1 MFKIQKMDLLVSIYI
16 FCIVATELMGGKT
29 FPTGLVID
37 ASFLFPE
44 IGLLPLNASVAIFL
58 FPLIFTINDVITE
71 VFGKERAR
79 SVIRSGLITVALIFL
94 VSVIFTAL
102 PPSQRFSKTEPS
114 YDAVFGLSARIA
126 AASLTAFALAEF
138 LDVLVFVRLRKALG
152 QKSLWLRNN
161 LSNFASQFVDTS
173 VFMFL
178 AFYAFDK
185 PFMNNFTFLVSLIIP
200 YYLLKCFMS
209 IIETPLVYLGV
220 SWLKNDKS

>member
-1 MFKIQKMDLLVSIYI
+1 MFKIEKFDLLVSIYI
-16 FCIVATELMGGKT
+16 FCICATELMGGKT
-29 FPTGLVID
+29 FPL
-37 ASFLFPE
+37 PK
-44 IGLLPLNASVAIFL
+44 IGTLQLNASVAIFL
-58 FPLIFTINDVITE
+58 LPLVFTINDVITE

-102 PPSQRFSKTEPS
+102 PPSQRFTKTESS
-114 YDAVFGLSARIA
+114 YDAIFGLSARIA
-126 AASLTAFALAEF
+126 ASSLTAFALAEF

-152 QKSLWLRNN
+152 EKSLWLRNN

-185 PFMNNFTFLVSLIIP
+185 PFMNNLTFLVSLIIP

-209 IIETPLVYLGV
+209 IIETPLVYFGV
-220 SWLKNDKS
+220 NWLKNDKS